1 RRLKMSFIS
10 NIFDWLWNKVNPLP
24 RPKIYALIYY
34 RLPVSEK
41 EKILKQYRQL
51 PIQGGVT
58 KKIDRELIQLENS
71 VAIES
76 ISVDR
81 QQLCRIIYIP
91 VQNSIFLSSVNTE
104 LPQCKIT

>member
-1 RRLKMSFIS
+1 MSFIS

-51 PIQGGVT
+51 PCLLYT
-58 KKIDRELIQLENS
+58 SPSPRDS
-71 VAIES
+71 
-76 ISVDR
+76 
-81 QQLCRIIYIP
+81 
-91 VQNSIFLSSVNTE
+91 
-104 LPQCKIT
+104 